1 MLIIA
6 RSLDQLDFPALMDV
20 YAEGNEENALE
31 FWPEKSP
38 VERLRLAHK
47 SFYEYLRDGFYAQ
60 AQGTYYIY
68 EESGAY
74 LSALRLESFMDGML
88 LEALETRPDAR
99 WKGHAKKLIKAVQEL
114 LPAGTRVYSH
124 VAKSNTASIASHKA
138 CGFEAAYDYGLCAD
152 GEKYDHQFTFL
163 YTA

>member
-6 RSLDQLDFPALMDV
+6 SSLDQLDFSALMDI

-31 FWPEKSP
+31 FWPGKSP
-38 VERLRLAHK
+38 VERLRLAHE

-60 AQGTYYIY
+60 AKGTYYIY
-68 EESGAY
+68 KESGAY
-74 LSALRLESFMDGML
+74 LSALRLESFMDGLL

-99 WKGHAKKLIKAVQEL
+99 RKGYAKTLIKAVQTL
-114 LPAGTRVYSH
+114 LPAGTKVYSH
-124 VAKSNTASIASHKA
+124 VDKSNAASIASHEA

-152 GEKYDHQFTFL
+152 GEKYDYQFTFL